1 MRNKSWYEDVN
12 LKISNLINNL
22 GNSSAKKYRVEL
34 LDRLSKRT
42 EEFSIINCNEC
53 KKHKQLIEGMI
64 KYLEDNN
71 EMNRKMYFKSIDKL
85 IGHMNSKHDL
95 HVEGTKQGLW
105 VLIGASLGAS
115 LGITYGVAFGSP
127 TNIAIGIPIGSAI
140 GSGLGMSIGILI
152 GSQQEAKLK
161 EEGKII

>member
-1 MRNKSWYEDVN
+1 MKNKSWYEDIN
-12 LKISNLINNL
+12 LKISNLIDKL
-22 GNSSAKKYRVEL
+22 GSSNVRKYRVEL

-64 KYLEDNN
+64 QYLEGNN
-71 EMNRKMYFKSIDKL
+71 EMKRKMYLNSFNKL

-95 HVEGTKQGLW
+95 HVEGTKQALW
-105 VLIGASLGAS
+105 MSMGMSL
-115 LGITYGVAFGSP
+115 
-127 TNIAIGIPIGSAI
+127 
-140 GSGLGMSIGILI
+140 GSGLGIIFGIVYDNFENIAVGLPIGTGFGMFIGILI
-152 GSQQEAKLK
+152 GQQQEVKLK